1 MVPAYTD
8 LKLHDISAT
17 SDPKSDPECEPLDQN
32 QPAGSPGFFAGNC
45 KFITRKLWG
54 FYNQGGAFMH
64 HGKFTTAREA
74 VEAHNGEALAQRK
87 AFDALSADERNSII
101 EFLKSLQVLPLGSR
115 SLVTDENGEHKRWP
129 PADSQSPRLE

>member
-8 LKLHDISAT
+8 LKVHDIT
-17 SDPKSDPECEPLDQN
+17 TGPGDPNCEPLDQN
-32 QPAGSPGFFAGNC
+32 QPAGSRGFFVGNC

-74 VEAHNGEALAQRK
+74 IEAHNGEASKQRQ
-87 AFDALSADERNSII
+87 AFDALPAEEQNDLI
-101 EFLKSLQVLPLGSR
+101 EFLKSLQVLPPGSR
-115 SLVTDENGEHKRWP
+115 SLVVDENGNAKPWSKP
-129 PADSQSPRLE
+129 FADGS

>member
-8 LKLHDISAT
+8 LKVHDIT
-17 SDPKSDPECEPLDQN
+17 TGPNDPNCEPLDQN
-32 QPAGSPGFFAGNC
+32 QPPGSPGFFAGNC

-74 VEAHNGEALAQRK
+74 IEAHNGEALTQRQ
-87 AFDALSADERNSII
+87 AFDSLPAEEQNDVI
-101 EFLKSLQVLPLGSR
+101 EFLKSLQVLPSGSR
-115 SLVTDENGEHKRWP
+115 SLVVDENGKPKLWP
-129 PADSQSPRLE
+129 KS